1 MVYSRQ
7 RLTTSLMLWPF
18 NTLHVVVTPTT
29 KFLSLL
35 LCNCNFATVTNH
47 KYLCCLRQLPWKGHL
62 TPLPQRGHDPQLENR
77 WCEHFWLCPGSF
89 RKLERL
95 THRLFTELW
104 VFNSYGVQ
112 IHRVLMIFTHR
123 FPRSEWCDLIL
134 PPEPLPASVSLR
146 IVNVTVVIETVSS
159 NAEQV
164 ARPSALLIFNTF
176 QWFAPLFCFLV
187 HLSLHTWRLVQPII
201 FLHYGYCDWC
211 CLYIDDTQVYP
222 SSANTVSCECLCWWQ
237 KRCCDW
243 GMYQC
248 SSNVQRAKFPLFV
261 RSP

>member
-1 MVYSRQ
+1 MESQYIWSWWFS
-7 RLTTSLMLWPF
+7 LTISLGRNDVKIWFYPL
-18 NTLHVVVTPTT
+18 
-29 KFLSLL
+29 
-35 LCNCNFATVTNH
+35 NH
-47 KYLCCLRQLPWKGHL
+47 Y
-62 TPLPQRGHDPQLENR
+62 LPQCLVNFSME
-77 WCEHFWLCPGSF
+77 
-89 RKLERL
+89 
-95 THRLFTELW
+95 
-104 VFNSYGVQ
+104 
-112 IHRVLMIFTHR
+112 
-123 FPRSEWCDLIL
+123 
-134 PPEPLPASVSLR
+134 R

-176 QWFAPLFCFLV
+176 QWFAPSFCFLV

-201 FLHYGYCDWC
+201 FLHYRYCDWC

-248 SSNVQRAKFPLFV
+248 SGNVQRAKFPLFV